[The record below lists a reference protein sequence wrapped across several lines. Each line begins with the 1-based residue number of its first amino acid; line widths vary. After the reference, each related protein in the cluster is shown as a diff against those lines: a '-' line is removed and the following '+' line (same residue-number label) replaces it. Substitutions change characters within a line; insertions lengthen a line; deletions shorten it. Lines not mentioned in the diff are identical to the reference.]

1 MGTRDSESGGEKT
14 SQTDGE
20 EGDLRRGHHVQTDG
34 ENGDQSAVDSGVRES
49 GGSPENR
56 YQGLLEATLAGGLA
70 WLLGVFVT
78 FVTARSTIR
87 NDLRTE
93 IIESVTGDSLT
104 TELVIWTYFN
114 AHTVPTVFPQE
125 GVFRLAQT
133 NQNVILEGTDWE
145 WLLLIVPPL
154 VLALA
159 GFVVA
164 QREARRDDTASLGD
178 HIATGGVVTVGYLVV
193 TITAM
198 TVGTVTVGDAIVRP
212 DPTEAVVRAGL
223 VYPLLFGG
231 IGGALAWLLE

>member
-1 MGTRDSESGGEKT
+1 MGARDGESGKKGDSRRNGGNQPVPDSNASNYGE
-14 SQTDGE
+14 
-20 EGDLRRGHHVQTDG
+20 
-34 ENGDQSAVDSGVRES
+34 SA
-49 GGSPENR
+49 ENR

-70 WLLGVFVT
+70 WILGVFIT

-87 NDLRTE
+87 DDLRTE

-104 TELVIWTYFN
+104 TVLVIWTYFN
-114 AHTVPTVFPQE
+114 AHTVPTSFPQE
-125 GVFRLAQT
+125 GVFRLAQA
-133 NQNVILEGTDWE
+133 NQNVVLDGTDWE
-145 WLLLIVPPL
+145 PLLLIVPPL
-154 VLALA
+154 VIAVA
-159 GFVVA
+159 GFVVSR
-164 QREARRDDTASLGD
+164 REARRVDGASLGD

-212 DPTEAVVRAGL
+212 DPTEAIVRAGL

>member
-1 MGTRDSESGGEKT
+1 MGARDGDSWEKGD
-14 SQTDGE
+14 SQTNGGNQPVPDSNASKYGE
-20 EGDLRRGHHVQTDG
+20 R
-34 ENGDQSAVDSGVRES
+34 A
-49 GGSPENR
+49 ENR
-56 YQGLLEATLAGGLA
+56 YQGLLEATLAGALA
-70 WLLGVFVT
+70 WVLGVFIT

-114 AHTVPTVFPQE
+114 AHTVPTAFPQE
-125 GVFRLAQT
+125 GVFRLAQA
-133 NQNVILEGTDWE
+133 NQNVVLEGTDWE
-145 WLLLIVPPL
+145 PMLLIVPPI

-164 QREARRDDTASLGD
+164 RREARRVDAATLGD
-178 HIATGGVVTVGYLVV
+178 LIATGGVVTVGYLVV

-231 IGGALAWLLE
+231 IGGALTWLLE